1 MAKIIIDCGTTNS
14 RLRLAAG
21 ENDKMTDVLKIEAG
35 IRNTAMDG
43 NTDRLKS
50 YLQEGIRKLI
60 ERNELELSDVDYMAA
75 SGMITSNIGLF
86 EVPHVKGPAGVK
98 DLAAHVKVVRL
109 EEFFHI
115 PCLFIPGMKST
126 SLEGMAESSFIDK
139 YDVMRGEEVESIGLW
154 NQQRPEGEGL
164 MVLPGSHT
172 KFVFVEADGTLKRS
186 YTTLTG
192 ELLKAVQSE
201 TILSGSLQEEL
212 IESFAP
218 DSFNKGFEACEKVG
232 VTRALFHVRLLDL
245 QGELDAN
252 GRANYLAG
260 VLFHEDWKAI
270 KLELSKLKR
279 LSWVMVG
286 GSSPLKEL
294 FLYLLQKLEQDW
306 KIHELDE
313 KSSDMAAFHGALEII
328 KAYEEEQK

>member
-21 ENDKMTDVLKIEAG
+21 EEGQMTDVLKIEAG

-50 YLQEGIRKLI
+50 YLQEGIRSLV
-60 ERNELELSDVDYMAA
+60 ERNGLELSDVDYMAA

-86 EVPHVKGPAGVK
+86 EVPHVTGPAGVK
-98 DLAAHVKVVRL
+98 DLAAQAKMVRL
-109 EEFFHI
+109 EEFFQI
-115 PCLFIPGMKST
+115 PCLFIPGMKSI
-126 SLEGMAESSFIDK
+126 SLEGTAESSSIDE

-154 NQQRPEGEGL
+154 NQQRPHGEGL

-172 KFVFVEADGTLKRS
+172 KFVFVEENGTLKKS
-186 YTTLTG
+186 YTTLAG

-201 TILSGSLQEEL
+201 TILSGSLKEEL
-212 IESFAP
+212 IESFISRYF
-218 DSFNKGFEACEKVG
+218 DEGFTSCEKVG

-245 QGELDAN
+245 QGKVNAN
-252 GRANYLAG
+252 ERANYMAG
-260 VLFHEDWKAI
+260 VLFHEDWKAL
-270 KLELSKLKR
+270 KLALSKLDR
-279 LSWVMVG
+279 LDWVMVG
-286 GSSPLKEL
+286 GSSPLREL
-294 FLYLLQKLEQDW
+294 FVYLLQKLEQDCE
-306 KIHELDE
+306 IRELDE
-313 KSSDMAAFHGALEII
+313 KSSDMAAFHGALEVI